1 MVFFKFNGLI
11 LVELL
16 NIQTFF
22 SSFNKMKKKYHTVGT
37 ILKSNNNI
45 VERGKI
51 AIKSVTDLRQV
62 DGLLRVLR
70 LPPPIKLTATI

>member
-22 SSFNKMKKKYHTVGT
+22 SSFNKIEKKYHTVGT

>member
-16 NIQTFF
+16 NIQIFF
-22 SSFNKMKKKYHTVGT
+22 SSFNKMETKYHTVGT

-45 VERGKI
+45 LPHEYMTAHFPG
-51 AIKSVTDLRQV
+51 LRYPLQEKV
-62 DGLLRVLR
+62 MVLN
-70 LPPPIKLTATI
+70 